1 MASGQ
6 VSSPN
11 PIQFGD
17 NFELDARACELRRA
31 GRPLKLERIPMEL
44 LLLLIEQRGRVVT
57 RKEILEKIW
66 GKDVFVDPESS
77 INSAVRKIRQVLED
91 DPTQPRFLQTVSRRG
106 YRFIASIWEVGFPE
120 ARRCQDGRPK
130 SSESPAVKKPTN
142 QRIRSIAV
150 LPLENLTGDAGQQ
163 YFADGMTEALITT
176 LAQIESLGVISRT
189 SALHYHASGKPLP
202 QIANELRVDGIVEG
216 SVARCGNRV
225 RIDAQL
231 IHAPSDRH
239 LWAKSYERDLQ
250 DVLALQGEIARS
262 IASEIKIRL
271 TPKDR
276 ARLRNSPPVN
286 REAYDAY
293 LKGRFFWNKRTA
305 QALKTGIGHFED
317 ATKKDP
323 GYARAYAGLADSYDV
338 APFYSVMTPKEAY
351 PRAKAAAM
359 KALEIDESLGDAHT
373 SLAHALWSYDW
384 DWASAERE
392 NQRSL
397 ELNSNYATGH
407 HWYSWFLELMGRH
420 DEAVHEAQRALRLD
434 PLSLAI
440 NTQLGVAYYYA
451 REYRHAVEQLR
462 KTLELDPRYPM
473 AYIYLGQCLDQLE
486 EFEGA
491 IAEFE
496 KGLQAVEDPWLS
508 ASLIHAC
515 GRADRRMEAKKEL
528 AKLLESSKTKV
539 VSPYLL
545 AMAYAGLDEKAKA
558 LGWLETAYRE
568 RANWI
573 PYLKV
578 DPEVDNLRTDPRFA
592 ELLRRVGLPC

>member
-1 MASGQ
+1 
-6 VSSPN
+6 
-11 PIQFGD
+11 
-17 NFELDARACELRRA
+17 
-31 GRPLKLERIPMEL
+31 MEL
-44 LLLLIEQRGRVVT
+44 LLLLIEQRGQVVT

-77 INSAVRKIRQVLED
+77 INSAIRKIRQVLED
-91 DPTQPRFLQTVSRRG
+91 DPEQPRFLQTVSRRG

-120 ARRCQDGRPK
+120 MRRHNARPK
-130 SSESPAVKKPTN
+130 SSQSPAVRKSKS

-176 LAQIESLGVISRT
+176 LAQIESLRVISRT
-189 SALHYHASGKPLP
+189 SAQHYHASGKSLP

-216 SVARCGNRV
+216 SVARCGDRV

-239 LWAKSYERDLQ
+239 LWAKSYERDLR
-250 DVLALQGEIARS
+250 DVLALQSEIARA
-262 IASEIKIRL
+262 ITSEIKIRL

-276 ARLRNSPPVN
+276 ARLRNSPLII

-323 GYARAYAGLADSYDV
+323 AYAGAYAGLADSYDV
-338 APFYSVMTPKEAY
+338 APFYSVMTSKEAY

-359 KALEIDESLGDAHT
+359 KALAIDESLADAHT

-407 HWYSWFLELMGRH
+407 HWYSWFLELMGVTMRRCMRRG
-420 DEAVHEAQRALRLD
+420 ARWSLTPCRSPSIPNWVSPIITLANIVVPPSNLGR
-434 PLSLAI
+434 PLS
-440 NTQLGVAYYYA
+440 
-451 REYRHAVEQLR
+451 
-462 KTLELDPRYPM
+462 
-473 AYIYLGQCLDQLE
+473 
-486 EFEGA
+486 
-491 IAEFE
+491 
-496 KGLQAVEDPWLS
+496 
-508 ASLIHAC
+508 
-515 GRADRRMEAKKEL
+515 
-528 AKLLESSKTKV
+528 
-539 VSPYLL
+539 
-545 AMAYAGLDEKAKA
+545 
-558 LGWLETAYRE
+558 
-568 RANWI
+568 WI
-573 PYLKV
+573 P
-578 DPEVDNLRTDPRFA
+578 DIRWPTSI
-592 ELLRRVGLPC
+592 